1 MMSKRPLLILVAS
14 MFLPLLSSI
23 AAGQIRTG
31 VKSIKPSGLPYPAA
45 ESLTVT
51 VTSGAAITFALKAN
65 TANNAG
71 SGSTTVTTSWTTLK
85 ATRTAVAVWAYFNSA
100 NSALVHQNPTN
111 TMNIPSA
118 AVMIQING
126 SGPFTA
132 LTASSPF
139 VGAAS
144 GLRIANVTITAGN
157 RTGNVTN
164 TLSYKIDTTTVPQLP
179 ADTYAG
185 TLNIQAQATP

>member
-1 MMSKRPLLILVAS
+1 MSKLFVTILGLAVGLLLTSAP
-14 MFLPLLSSI
+14 M
-23 AAGQIRTG
+23 ATGQIRIG
-31 VKSIKPSGLPYPAA
+31 PKNAKPNGIAYPAA

-51 VTSGAAITFALKAN
+51 VTSGAAISFTLKSN
-65 TANNAG
+65 TATN
-71 SGSTTVTTSWTTLK
+71 SGSSTTTVTTSWTTLK
-85 ATRTAVAVWAYFNSA
+85 ASRTAVAVWAYFNSA

-111 TMNIPSA
+111 TVNIPSA

-132 LTASSPF
+132 LTSTSPF

-144 GLRIANVTITAGN
+144 GLRIANVAITAGN
-157 RTGNVTN
+157 RTGSVTD
-164 TLSYKIDTTTVPQLP
+164 TLAYNIDTTTVPQLP
-179 ADTYAG
+179 ADTYTG